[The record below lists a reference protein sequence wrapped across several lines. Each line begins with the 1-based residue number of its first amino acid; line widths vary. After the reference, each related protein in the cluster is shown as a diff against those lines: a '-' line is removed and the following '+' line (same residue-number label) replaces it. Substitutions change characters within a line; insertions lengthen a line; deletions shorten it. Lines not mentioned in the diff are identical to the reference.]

1 LLFKYHS
8 DIIANHLG
16 QWNQMMTQFEQK
28 ELTLLHDYLAL
39 LHKLMNDFNV

>member
-1 LLFKYHS
+1 
-8 DIIANHLG
+8 
-16 QWNQMMTQFEQK
+16 MMTQFEQK